1 MNILMTVEELAKYL
15 KIKPDTI
22 YKKVRKGE
30 LPAVKLG
37 KLLRF
42 PKELIDQW
50 ILEQAQKTAKAR
62 KIISDTVVDVVDE
75 VNKTARVAQAARKVI
90 SDDMS
95 EIIEDFK
102 NATLANKSD
111 TLKKGLQGLWSDLN
125 REMTRGTST
134 ASVVRRKKA
143 TKAKVSKAS
152 VGKTPKTPKK
162 TAKNTSKAPK
172 VVKKN
177 TNNQSRPAGAV

>member
-50 ILEQAQKTAKAR
+50 VLEQAQKTAKAR
-62 KIISDTVVDVVDE
+62 KVLVHKVEEVVGE
-75 VNKTARVAQAARKVI
+75 VNKRAKVAGQVIGEDVAELIHDVKKAPLNKKQAA
-90 SDDMS
+90 
-95 EIIEDFK
+95 F
-102 NATLANKSD
+102 T
-111 TLKKGLQGLWSDLN
+111 QGLKDLWKDLN
-125 REMTRGTST
+125 RQ
-134 ASVVRRKKA
+134 VVKPPRKK
-143 TKAKVSKAS
+143 TSSK
-152 VGKTPKTPKK
+152 KK
-162 TAKNTSKAPK
+162 SP
-172 VVKKN
+172 VKKKLVVPARAPESQPAAAD
-177 TNNQSRPAGAV
+177 TN